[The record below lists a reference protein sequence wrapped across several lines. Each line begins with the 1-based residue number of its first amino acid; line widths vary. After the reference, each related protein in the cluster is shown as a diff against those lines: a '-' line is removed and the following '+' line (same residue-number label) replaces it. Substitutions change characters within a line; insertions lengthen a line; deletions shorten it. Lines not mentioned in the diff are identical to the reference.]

1 MALINKKLTD
11 LTEKINVSDD
21 AFIHIVEPNDLT
33 QSASG
38 SSFKAKKSVLS
49 GTVRAQTTVSGTVKT
64 NANSADPIVYLKGEV
79 DTLIINKQNVLG
91 FTPENV
97 SNKQNSLFED
107 LSNAKYPT
115 VTAVNNA
122 LSTKANNTD
131 LNLKSDKANTYDKA
145 EVDNIFASNPNG
157 YTANSTDAELRDRT
171 THTGVQAIAT
181 VTGLQT
187 ALDNKADLVAGV
199 VPQNQ
204 LPSYVDDVLEFANLA
219 SFPATGEIAK
229 IYIALDSN
237 KQYRWSGTIYIQITN
252 GLIAS
257 TSDVPEGSNLYFT
270 GARVLATV
278 LSGISFITN
287 RAVVATDSVLVAL
300 GLLQKQVSDKL
311 NLTGGNLTGALTI
324 NVDSFINGLRIG
336 RGGGNQSTNTAN
348 GAFALNA
355 NTTGNSNTA
364 NGVLAL
370 NANTEGSNNTA
381 NGSSALQNNT
391 TGSLNTA
398 NGVLA
403 LFSNT
408 TGGNN
413 TANGVNA
420 LFSNTT
426 GINNTAN
433 GTSALIA
440 NTTGSANTAN
450 GPSALQNNTT
460 GSNNTAN
467 GVFALLNNTTGSSN
481 IANGINS
488 GRFIANG
495 STANEITNNSVF
507 LGNNTKAL
515 ANNQTNQIVIGDNA
529 TGAGSN
535 TVTLGNTSITSTI
548 LRGTVTAGNGT
559 LLAGTG
565 TTNFIPKFTASGAVG
580 NGSIFDNGIQIKT
593 TSGFDMQGL
602 DKQLTIEDNGLF
614 AGVFSPSFN
623 SSVNNIIKFR
633 NYDSVE
639 YARFSA
645 TGNVGINTT
654 TPTERLDVVGN
665 GKFSGIVTA
674 GNGTLLAGTGTTNQ
688 LAKFTA
694 SGAVGNSSIF
704 DNGTNVGIG
713 TTTPT
718 NDKLEIIGSAFNLG
732 VYRNADFNAVGAA
745 SSIISVGQL
754 VGTTKTPAFD
764 LIGLSISA
772 FNGEFRLRVRSSD
785 VMTEVVRINSSGN
798 VGINQPNPTEKLDV
812 VGNGKFS
819 GSINSGSITAN
830 GIITGNQIASVSG
843 ITGAN
848 IRITAIP
855 EYADNAAA
863 LANFEPI
870 GRFYRTGDIL
880 KVVH

>member
-1 MALINKKLTD
+1 L
-11 LTEKINVSDD
+11 
-21 AFIHIVEPNDLT
+21 
-33 QSASG
+33 
-38 SSFKAKKSVLS
+38 
-49 GTVRAQTTVSGTVKT
+49 RA
-64 NANSADPIVYLKGEV
+64 
-79 DTLIINKQNVLG
+79 
-91 FTPENV
+91 
-97 SNKQNSLFED
+97 
-107 LSNAKYPT
+107 
-115 VTAVNNA
+115 
-122 LSTKANNTD
+122 
-131 LNLKSDKANTYDKA
+131 
-145 EVDNIFASNPNG
+145 
-157 YTANSTDAELRDRT
+157 
-171 THTGVQAIAT
+171 THTGVQAIST

-204 LPSYVDDVLEFANLA
+204 LPSYVDDVLEFVNLA
-219 SFPATGEIAK
+219 SFPATGEIGK

-311 NLTGGNLTGALTI
+311 NLTGGTLTGALTI

-336 RGGGNQSTNTAN
+336 RGGGNQSSNTAN
-348 GAFALNA
+348 GGFALNA
-355 NTTGNSNTA
+355 NTTGSNNTA
-364 NGVLAL
+364 NGAFAL

-408 TGGNN
+408 TG
-413 TANGVNA
+413 
-420 LFSNTT
+420 F
-426 GINNTAN
+426 NNTAN

-440 NTTGSANTAN
+440 NTIGSANTAIGQN
-450 GPSALQNNTT
+450 ALLSNTT

-467 GVFALLNNTTGSSN
+467 G
-481 IANGINS
+481 INS
-488 GRFIANG
+488 GSRIADG
-495 STANEITNNSVF
+495 ITANTISNESVF

-548 LRGTVTAGNGT
+548 LRGTVTAPTFVGA
-559 LLAGTG
+559 LTG
-565 TTNFIPKFTASGAVG
+565 TASGNLPLAGGTLTGHLNIG
-580 NGSIFDNGIQIKT
+580 NLST
-593 TSGFDMQGL
+593 
-602 DKQLTIEDNGLF
+602 TIEYFLDIPSNSETWVNIGT
-614 AGVFSPSFN
+614 FSN
-623 SSVNNIIKFR
+623 
-633 NYDSVE
+633 
-639 YARFSA
+639 RFSA
-645 TGNVGINTT
+645 QIQTQITSSSSEEESIIDLLGTYFNDQTNINVKRQTYT
-654 TPTERLDVVGN
+654 SP
-665 GKFSGIVTA
+665 S
-674 GNGTLLAGTGTTNQ
+674 LLEVRVTGTEGNNQ
-688 LAKFTA
+688 TVFIRTR
-694 SGAVGNSSIF
+694 SNGANTSLRFRVISSR
-704 DNGTNVGIG
+704 G
-713 TTTPT
+713 
-718 NDKLEIIGSAFNLG
+718 
-732 VYRNADFNAVGAA
+732 
-745 SSIISVGQL
+745 L
-754 VGTTKTPAFD
+754 V
-764 LIGLSISA
+764 SISNTITTAQTGGA
-772 FNGEFRLRVRSSD
+772 FYINNNTRVTGMNTD
-785 VMTEVVRINSSGN
+785 
-798 VGINQPNPTEKLDV
+798 LDV